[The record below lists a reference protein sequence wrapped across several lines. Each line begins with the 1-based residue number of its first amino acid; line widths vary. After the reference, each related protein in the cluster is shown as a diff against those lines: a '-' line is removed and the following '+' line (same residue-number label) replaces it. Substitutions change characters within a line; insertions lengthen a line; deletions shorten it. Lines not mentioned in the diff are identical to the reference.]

1 MPKNKSNGCFN
12 LSISAAFLFA
22 VLLFS
27 CGGAKTRRAASD
39 TLRNDHA
46 DVPGITGSAE
56 WKDGV
61 YPGESSGW
69 PLLKVEVEI
78 ISGMIKDVR
87 IISDNS
93 TPEWAEQIKEE
104 MPARIIKKNSADADV
119 ITGATLSSESFMRAV
134 RNALEKAGK

>member
-1 MPKNKSNGCFN
+1 MLKNKSIHCSFVYI
-12 LSISAAFLFA
+12 LIVFLFA

-27 CGGAKTRRAASD
+27 CGAPKTRHASRD
-39 TLRNDHA
+39 TWQNDHA
-46 DVPGITGSAE
+46 DVPEKTESSD

-69 PLLKVEVEI
+69 PRLKVEVEI
-78 ISGMIKDVR
+78 VSGVIKDVR

-104 MPARIIKKNSADADV
+104 MPARIIKKNSADVDV
-119 ITGATLSSESFMRAV
+119 ITGATLSCESFMRAV
-134 RNALEKAGK
+134 RNALEKAGE